1 MVLLMHF
8 QLDENEMI
16 IQELEAQIQ
25 TLENKLRA
33 LEQLQ
38 SLQSSIHSQKWEEF
52 SRLAES
58 MKTLSHTMI
67 QATTSQKPWIKSADH
82 HDYSWGNVDY
92 KTFEPNSL
100 QAVR

>member
-1 MVLLMHF
+1 MVLLVHF
-8 QLDENEMI
+8 QLEENELVTRD
-16 IQELEAQIQ
+16 LEEQIQ
-25 TLENKLRA
+25 TLEGRLRA

-67 QATTSQKPWIKSADH
+67 QTTTNQKPWIKSADLD
-82 HDYSWGNVDY
+82 DYS
-92 KTFEPNSL
+92 
-100 QAVR
+100 